1 MRQRTCV
8 LLMAAGLPV
17 FALAQ
22 DKPPSAP
29 SGAGDD
35 WQRPAPAST
44 TTYANTPTATHED
57 DGSHFKFR
65 PPRHVELPQPPANEA
80 QRQSGKA
87 PVGGALIGR
96 DGRPAVN
103 CAATPMDPACR

>member
-1 MRQRTCV
+1 MRQREFV
-8 LLMAAGLPV
+8 GMIVAWLPV
-17 FALAQ
+17 LAMAQ
-22 DKPPSAP
+22 GMSP
-29 SGAGDD
+29 SGTGDA

-44 TTYANTPTATHED
+44 VTYATMPTTAPDT
-57 DGSHFKFR
+57 GAGTRFKFR
-65 PPRHVELPQPPANEA
+65 EPHHAELPQPPANEA